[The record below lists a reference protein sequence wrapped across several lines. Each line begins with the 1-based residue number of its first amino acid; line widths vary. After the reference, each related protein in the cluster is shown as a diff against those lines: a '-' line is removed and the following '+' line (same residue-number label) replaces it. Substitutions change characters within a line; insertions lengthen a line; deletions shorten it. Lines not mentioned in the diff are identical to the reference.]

1 MTDLSTLYEQRFEQT
16 GLDKRRAVWRVLCDS
31 FFSRFIPADAA
42 VLDIACGY
50 GEFITQVRA
59 GSKAAVDMNPDA
71 PAHLGPDVRFV
82 HTPATDLSAFADNSI
97 DVAFTSNFLEHLRSK
112 EECSQLFEEV
122 RRVLV
127 PGGRFIVMGPNIRFA
142 YREYWDFFDHH
153 LPLSD
158 RAVAEGLAMSGF
170 ELERV
175 IDRFLPF
182 TMANK
187 TPTADFL
194 IRAYIALPIAWKVMG
209 KQFLIVAR
217 KPEVR

>member
-1 MTDLSTLYEQRFEQT
+1 MTDLSTLYETRFEQT
-16 GLDKRRAVWRVLCDS
+16 GLDKRRAVWRVLCDR
-31 FFSRFIPADAA
+31 FFSKYVPADAA

-50 GEFITQVRA
+50 GEFITQIRA
-59 GSKAAVDMNPDA
+59 GSKAAIDMNPDA
-71 PAHLGPDVRFV
+71 GRRLGPEIRFV
-82 HTPATDLSAFADNSI
+82 HGSATDLSAFADGSI

-112 EECSQLFEEV
+112 EECENLF
-122 RRVLV
+122 RQVLRLLA

-158 RAVAEGLAMSGF
+158 RSLAEGLSASGF
-170 ELERV
+170 EMERV

-194 IRAYIALPIAWKVMG
+194 IRLYLAFPLAWKIMG

-217 KPEVR
+217 KPAAP